1 MTGFLGRPSVSGIRW
16 IARILGALLGLLL
29 LAEFIE
35 WLTGPSPPARLRDY
49 LGAVV
54 WLLII
59 SGFVVGWFKDL
70 AASLLVL
77 GGIALVYVISL
88 ISPRGA
94 WPWPILIVPAIVGF
108 LFLYVHLASKKKIVL
123 PRSAQS

>member
-1 MTGFLGRPSVSGIRW
+1 MTGFFGKPSAQGIRW
-16 IARILGALLGLLL
+16 IARILGTLLGLLL

-35 WLTGPSPPARLRDY
+35 GMTGTSPPTTIRDY

-77 GGIALVYVISL
+77 GGIAFVFVISL
-88 ISPRGA
+88 LSPRGEA

-108 LFLYVHLASKKKIVL
+108 LFLYVHLAAKNK
-123 PRSAQS
+123 

>member
-1 MTGFLGRPSVSGIRW
+1 MAGFLGRPSVSGVRRV
-16 IARILGALLGLLL
+16 ARILGTLLGLLL
-29 LAEFIE
+29 LVVFLD
-35 WLTGPSPPARLRDY
+35 WVMGPSPPTTIRDY

-77 GGIALVYVISL
+77 GGIALIYVVSL
-88 ISPRGA
+88 LSPPGEA

-108 LFLYVHLASKKKIVL
+108 LFLYVHLAAKKK
-123 PRSAQS
+123 